1 MLCNFFFCGKTRSGK
16 KKDSITFDPFFETPL
31 AKRMKQLSQ
40 EVGQQCHQVGLLSL
54 PIDYRVGLL
63 DSVKIIS

>member
-1 MLCNFFFCGKTRSGK
+1 MQFLFLWKNKVWK